1 MSVSAGPSRRR
12 GRAAG
17 SEATAPAAS
26 PDLARRWHPLGMDSL
41 VTDRHPPSRS
51 SRSHIRIAPRHR
63 ARLAPTPARPLRSPV
78 LGRSRRPGPRG
89 SWALSGRR
97 PGPGTRWEAPR
108 GRPGRV
114 DGGLHASGGRR
125 GRHGLGGGA
134 GALRESGVPVRVRG
148 AGGSLTW
155 GPRLPGAPGAGGGA
169 GESAPGADAEEKE
182 TLIARTTQPDSA
194 PGTAS
199 AGGGEAGFRGA
210 RGGIG
215 GGAWRAGP
223 GRGPVEPSGTRGPN

>member
-1 MSVSAGPSRRR
+1 MSVSAGPSRLR

-51 SRSHIRIAPRHR
+51 SRSHIRIPPRHR
-63 ARLAPTPARPLRSPV
+63 ARLVPTPARPLRSPV

-108 GRPGRV
+108 GVPGELMGDCMRLGAAAGAMALEAGPELSARVAFRSAFGAQGVRLPGGSGCREHQGPAAGRERARLAQMQRRRRRVSPARRSRTLLRAPPRPGA
-114 DGGLHASGGRR
+114 GKQA
-125 GRHGLGGGA
+125 LG
-134 GALRESGVPVRVRG
+134 ERG
-148 AGGSLTW
+148 AGSIL
-155 GPRLPGAPGAGGGA
+155 
-169 GESAPGADAEEKE
+169 
-182 TLIARTTQPDSA
+182 
-194 PGTAS
+194 
-199 AGGGEAGFRGA
+199 
-210 RGGIG
+210 
-215 GGAWRAGP
+215 
-223 GRGPVEPSGTRGPN
+223 